1 MLKLLA
7 FFLCAPLLTFWS
19 AAAYSQQPPQSGTT
33 PPGVQNPQ
41 VVAEIVE
48 EFMKTQAEIFPGSA
62 QVAVETPRIT
72 NQPECHD
79 LQPFLTSGQ
88 RLRPRQTVGVR
99 CIAPEP
105 WTTYVQVSL
114 SIQGFYYVANR
125 TLNPGDVLS
134 LDDMIAREGDILR
147 LARGVI
153 FDPSQAIGFVVNQR
167 IPTGSP
173 IKSTSLRDPHSIQRG
188 QQVRTVAQGV
198 GFTATGE
205 GQALESGNPGA
216 LIQIRTSSGQVISG
230 IVIDATTVQ
239 IPM

>member
-7 FFLCAPLLTFWS
+7 FFLVLPVWALSVPL
-19 AAAYSQQPPQSGTT
+19 AYSQQNALPDPVA
-33 PPGVQNPQ
+33 PGVQNPQ
-41 VVAEIVE
+41 IVAEVVAEFIQ
-48 EFMKTQAEIFPGSA
+48 TQAEIYPGSA
-62 QVAVETPRIT
+62 QVSVETPRIT

-79 LQPFLTSGQ
+79 LQPFLSSGQ

-99 CIAPEP
+99 CLAPQP
-105 WTTYVQVSL
+105 WTSYVQVNL

-147 LARGVI
+147 LTSGVI
-153 FDPSQAIGFVVNQR
+153 FDPSQAIGYVVSQR

-173 IKSTSLRDPHSIQRG
+173 IKATSLRDAQSVQRG
-188 QQVRTVAQGV
+188 QRVRTIAQGV
-198 GFTATGE
+198 GFSVTGE
-205 GQALESGNPGA
+205 GQALENGNPGA
-216 LIQIRTSSGQVISG
+216 LIQVRTSSGQVISG
-230 IVIDATTVQ
+230 IVVDATTVQ